1 MPDPI
6 KRAEKVHIDELSW
19 KATSTVQWFLENRS
33 TTHPITHNN
42 EIEVF
47 ICGEKAFADI
57 AEKIKA
63 AKHSIDICCWG
74 FDPGMELVRDGA
86 AWPRGDTYGD
96 LLIAAGKGDGKNKP
110 KVKIR
115 LLVWYS
121 MIGSPAALNMPGHS
135 HGTHPWRD
143 VGGIDEAGKISAK
156 RSVALL
162 QEHQGTPKVTLFAAG
177 TPNRGTGAIRA
188 VTPELLSAIAR
199 EEYCHS
205 WYKAAFAGLL
215 EGITIQTRAGDP
227 AFIEKSL
234 ASEKY
239 KPGGLGELEAERKGM
254 VSVGTHHQKTLLI
267 DYDYMGGANAVGYVK
282 GLNSVTDYWD
292 TEEHLIENPMRECGG
307 EREAREAVQV
317 EQGKRADIGFK
328 TFKPYRDYACR
339 ISGGA
344 LASVHANFVRAWVRA
359 GGTALA
365 NELATIPSALK
376 REGIQG
382 AHSSIQIIRTQP
394 EEQDKTAKEMYFL
407 ATDTAA
413 LATGYIYIENQYF
426 QYQEWA
432 ERLIQARKNVMA
444 LWKAAGPATGKTKG
458 DMPLLHVFIV
468 MPVAERGQMV
478 PRTYDTLAVL
488 GQQAGMTGQSDLIDK
503 ENKQVH
509 TGLSRDDMGRPTGA
523 VYVKPTVVE
532 YANGIDKPSIAALE
546 SKYGLKVAVAMLQT
560 SGMDV
565 KERRMRYREIYIHSK
580 LLLVD
585 DSFFSLGSANL
596 NQRSMAVD
604 SEINLATNNAKQA
617 TDLRRNIWGKLSG
630 GTVDGKSGSPTEIAE
645 AFLKWTE
652 TMAINLGLKRIAKPI
667 TGFLLPLEDNRS
679 ATVRL
684 G

>member
-6 KRAEKVHIDELSW
+6 KRTEKVHIDELSCQ
-19 KATSTVQWFLENRS
+19 ATSTVQWFLENRS
-33 TTHPITHNN
+33 TTHPVTHNN
-42 EIEVF
+42 ELEVF

-74 FDPGMELVRDGA
+74 FDPGMELVRGKGTT
-86 AWPRGDTYGD
+86 WPRGETYGD
-96 LLIAAGKGDGKNKP
+96 LLIAAAKRKP
-110 KVKIR
+110 KVTIR

-121 MIGSPAALNMPGHS
+121 KIGSPAAMNMPGHS
-135 HGTHPWRD
+135 HGTHPWRRY
-143 VGGIDEAGKISAK
+143 VSGSHEADQIGAM
-156 RSVALL
+156 RSVSLL
-162 QEHQGTPKVTLFAAG
+162 QEHYRTPKLTLLAAG
-177 TPNRGTGAIRA
+177 TPNRGTGAMRPI
-188 VTPELLSAIAR
+188 TPESLSAMAR

-205 WYKAAFAGLL
+205 WYRAAFSGVLH
-215 EGITIQTRAGDP
+215 GIMIQTRAGDP

-234 ASEKY
+234 AGEKY
-239 KPGGLGELEAERKGM
+239 KPGGLGELEAEREGM
-254 VSVGTHHQKTLLI
+254 VRVGTHHQKTLLI
-267 DYDYMGGANAVGYVK
+267 DYDYMDGAKAVGYVK

-292 TEEHLIENPMRECGG
+292 TEDHLIEDPKRECGG
-307 EREAREAVQV
+307 ERETGEAVQV
-317 EQGKRADIGFK
+317 DQEKKADAGFK

-339 ISGGA
+339 ISGAA
-344 LASVHANFVRAWVRA
+344 LASVQANFVRAWDRA
-359 GGTALA
+359 GGISLC
-365 NELATIPSALK
+365 EDLATIPSALK
-376 REGIQG
+376 RKGIPG

-407 ATDTAA
+407 ATDVAA
-413 LATGYIYIENQYF
+413 AATGYLYIENQYF

-444 LWKAAGPATGKTKG
+444 RWKAAGPATGKTKG

-488 GQQAGMTGQSDLIDK
+488 GQQGGMTGQSALIEK
-503 ENKQVH
+503 ENKRVH
-509 TGLSRDDMGRPTGA
+509 TGVSRDDMGKPTGA
-523 VYVKPTVVE
+523 VYTKPTVVE

-546 SKYGLKVAVAMLQT
+546 QKYGLKVAVAMLQT
-560 SGMDV
+560 SGMDG
-565 KERRMRYREIYIHSK
+565 RRMRYREIYIHSK

-604 SEINLATNNAKQA
+604 SEINLATNDARRAK
-617 TDLRRNIWGKLSG
+617 DLRQKIWGKLSG
-630 GTVDGKSGSPTEIAE
+630 GTVDGKNGSPAEIKE
-645 AFLKWTE
+645 ASREWVK
-652 TMAINLGLKRIAKPI
+652 TMKLNLGRKLDSQSMI
-667 TGFLLPLEDNRS
+667 GLLLPLQDNRS
-679 ATVRL
+679 ATLRL

>member
-6 KRAEKVHIDELSW
+6 KRTEKVHIDELSC

-33 TTHPITHNN
+33 TTHPVTHNN
-42 EIEVF
+42 ELEVF
-47 ICGEKAFADI
+47 VCGEKAFADI
-57 AEKIKA
+57 AKEIKA

-74 FDPGMELVRDGA
+74 FDPGMELVRSEGTT
-86 AWPRGDTYGD
+86 WPRGETYGD
-96 LLIAAGKGDGKNKP
+96 LLIAAGKR
-110 KVKIR
+110 KVTIR

-121 MIGSPAALNMPGHS
+121 KVGSPLALNMPGHS
-135 HGTHPWRD
+135 HGTDPWRC
-143 VGGIDEAGKISAK
+143 VGGSDEAGKIGAK

-162 QEHQGTPKVTLFAAG
+162 QERYKKPKLTLLPAG
-177 TPNRGTGAIRA
+177 LFSRA
-188 VTPELLSAIAR
+188 VAAVRPSTPESLETMAR
-199 EEYCHS
+199 EEYCHN

-215 EGITIQTRAGDP
+215 EGITIKTRAGNP
-227 AFIEKSL
+227 ASIEKCL

-239 KPGGLGELEAERKGM
+239 KPGGLGELEAEKEGM
-254 VSVGTHHQKTLLI
+254 VNVGTHHQKTLLI
-267 DYDYMGGANAVGYVK
+267 DYDYMGGAKAVGYVK

-292 TEEHLIENPMRECGG
+292 TEGHLIENPKRECGG
-307 EREAREAVQV
+307 ERETAEAVQV
-317 EQGKRADIGFK
+317 EKGKKADAGFK

-344 LASVHANFVRAWVRA
+344 LASVHANFVSAWGRA
-359 GGTALA
+359 GGDTLCDD
-365 NELATIPSALK
+365 LKTIPSALK
-376 REGIQG
+376 RKGIPG
-382 AHSSIQIIRTQP
+382 AHSSVQIIRTQP

-413 LATGYIYIENQYF
+413 LATGYLYIENQYF

-444 LWKAAGPATGKTKG
+444 RWKAACPAAGKTKG

-468 MPVAERGQMV
+468 MPVAERAQMV

-503 ENKQVH
+503 ENKRVH
-509 TGLSRDDMGRPTGA
+509 TGVSRDDMGKPTGA
-523 VYVKPTVVE
+523 VYTKPTVVE

-546 SKYGLKVAVAMLQT
+546 KKYGLKVAVAMLQT

-565 KERRMRYREIYIHSK
+565 DGRRMRYREIYIHSK

-604 SEINLATNNAKQA
+604 SEINLATNDAKRA
-617 TDLRRNIWGKLSG
+617 KDLRQRIWGKLSG
-630 GTVDGKSGSPTEIAE
+630 GTVDGKNGSPSEIAQ
-645 AFLKWTE
+645 AFLDWKITRNNNE
-652 TMAINLGLKRIAKPI
+652 KKKRESQSM
-667 TGFLLPLEDNRS
+667 TGFLLPLADNRS
-679 ATVRL
+679 ATLRL

>member
-6 KRAEKVHIDELSW
+6 KRAEKVHIDELSG

-33 TTHPITHNN
+33 RTHPVTHNN
-42 EIEVF
+42 ELEVF
-47 ICGEKAFADI
+47 VCGEKAFADI
-57 AEKIKA
+57 TEKIKA

-74 FDPGMELVRDGA
+74 FDPGMELVRGEGTT
-86 AWPRGDTYGD
+86 WPRGETYGD
-96 LLIAAGKGDGKNKP
+96 LLIAAGKRKP

-121 MIGSPAALNMPGHS
+121 KIGSPAAMNMPGHS
-135 HGTHPWRD
+135 HGTNPWRY
-143 VGGIDEAGKISAK
+143 VSGGTEADQIGAR

-162 QEHQGTPKVTLFAAG
+162 QEKYRTPALTVRAIGTPV
-177 TPNRGTGAIRA
+177 RGTGAVGAI
-188 VTPELLSAIAR
+188 TPESLSAMAR

-215 EGITIQTRAGDP
+215 TGISIQTRAGDP
-227 AFIEKSL
+227 AFIEQSL

-239 KPGGLGELEAERKGM
+239 KPGGLGDLEAERTGM
-254 VSVGTHHQKTLLI
+254 VGVGTHHQKTLLI
-267 DYDYMGGANAVGYVK
+267 DYDYMGGAKAVGYVK

-292 TEEHLIENPMRECGG
+292 TEDHLIEDPKRECGG
-307 EREAREAVQV
+307 KRETAEAVQV
-317 EQGKRADIGFK
+317 DEGKKADTGFK

-344 LASVHANFVRAWVRA
+344 LAGVHANFVRAWGRA
-359 GGTALA
+359 GGDTLA
-365 NELATIPSALK
+365 DDLESIPSKLQRK
-376 REGIQG
+376 GIPG

-413 LATGYIYIENQYF
+413 NATGYLYIENQYF

-432 ERLIQARKNVMA
+432 ERLIRARKNVMA

-503 ENKQVH
+503 ENKRVH

-560 SGMDV
+560 SGMDG
-565 KERRMRYREIYIHSK
+565 RRMRYREIYIHSK

-604 SEINLATNNAKQA
+604 SEINLATNDARRA
-617 TDLRRNIWGKLSG
+617 TDLRRKIWGKLSG
-630 GTVDGKSGSPTEIAE
+630 GTVDGRNGSPAEIAE
-645 AFLKWTE
+645 AFRKWKE
-652 TMAINLGLKRIAKPI
+652 TMDINLEKKRVSKPM

-679 ATVRL
+679 ATLRL

>member
-6 KRAEKVHIDELSW
+6 KRAEKVHIDELSG

-33 TTHPITHNN
+33 KTHPVTHNN

-47 ICGEKAFADI
+47 VCGEKAFANI

-63 AKHSIDICCWG
+63 AKDSIDICCWG
-74 FDPGMELVRDGA
+74 FDPGMELARGEETT
-86 AWPRGDTYGD
+86 WPRGETYGD
-96 LLIAAGKGDGKNKP
+96 LLIAAGKRKP

-121 MIGSPAALNMPGHS
+121 KIGSPAAMNMPGHS
-135 HGTHPWRD
+135 HGTNPWRY
-143 VGGIDEAGKISAK
+143 VSGSTEADQIGAR

-162 QEHQGTPKVTLFAAG
+162 QEKYRTPALTVRAIGTPV
-177 TPNRGTGAIRA
+177 RGTGAVGTI
-188 VTPELLSAIAR
+188 TPESLSAMAR

-215 EGITIQTRAGDP
+215 TGISIQTRAGDP
-227 AFIEKSL
+227 AFIEQSL

-239 KPGGLGELEAERKGM
+239 KPGGLGDLEAERTGM
-254 VSVGTHHQKTLLI
+254 VGVGTHHQKTLLI
-267 DYDYMGGANAVGYVK
+267 DYDYMGGAKAVGYVK

-292 TEEHLIENPMRECGG
+292 TEDHLIEDPKRECGG
-307 EREAREAVQV
+307 KREAAEAVQV
-317 EQGKRADIGFK
+317 DEGKKADAGFK

-344 LASVHANFVRAWVRA
+344 LAGVHANFVRAWGRA
-359 GGTALA
+359 GGDTLA
-365 NELATIPSALK
+365 DDLESIPSKLQRK
-376 REGIQG
+376 GIPG

-413 LATGYIYIENQYF
+413 NATGYLYIENQYF

-432 ERLIQARKNVMA
+432 ERLIRARKNIMA

-503 ENKQVH
+503 ENKRVH

-560 SGMDV
+560 SGYDQ
-565 KERRMRYREIYIHSK
+565 RRVRYREIYIHSK

-604 SEINLATNNAKQA
+604 SEINLATNDARQA
-617 TDLRRNIWGKLSG
+617 TDLRRKIWGKLSG
-630 GTVDGKSGSPTEIAE
+630 GTVDGKNGSRADIAQAFFDWTEIMKA
-645 AFLKWTE
+645 
-652 TMAINLGLKRIAKPI
+652 NLQRKRSSQLM
-667 TGFLLPLEDNRS
+667 TGFLLSLQDNRS
-679 ATVRL
+679 ATLRL

>member
-6 KRAEKVHIDELSW
+6 KRAEKVHIDELSG

-33 TTHPITHNN
+33 KTHPVTHNN
-42 EIEVF
+42 ELEVF
-47 ICGEKAFADI
+47 VCGEKAFVDI

-74 FDPGMELVRDGA
+74 FDPGMELVREGP

-96 LLIAAGKGDGKNKP
+96 LLIAAGKRQ
-110 KVKIR
+110 VKIR

-121 MIGSPAALNMPGHS
+121 KIGSPAALNMPGHS
-135 HGTHPWRD
+135 HGIHPWRH
-143 VGGIDEAGKISAK
+143 VSGSNEADKIGAK
-156 RSVALL
+156 RSASLILEHDKTPTVMLL
-162 QEHQGTPKVTLFAAG
+162 AAG
-177 TPNRGTGAIRA
+177 TPNRGTGAVNA
-188 VTPELLSAIAR
+188 VTPESLLAMAR

-205 WYKAAFAGLL
+205 WYKAAFAGLFQ
-215 EGITIQTRAGDP
+215 GITIQTRAGVP

-239 KPGGLGELEAERKGM
+239 KPGGLGELEAEREGM
-254 VSVGTHHQKTLLI
+254 VRVGTHHQKTLLI
-267 DYDYMGGANAVGYVK
+267 DYDYMGGAKAVGYVK

-292 TEEHLIENPMRECGG
+292 TEDHLIENPKRECGG
-307 EREAREAVQV
+307 KREAGEAVQV
-317 EQGKRADIGFK
+317 DQGKRTDAGFK

-344 LASVHANFVRAWVRA
+344 LAGVHANFVRAWGRA
-359 GGTALA
+359 GGDTLA
-365 NELATIPSALK
+365 DDLETIPSKLK
-376 REGIQG
+376 RKGIPG

-413 LATGYIYIENQYF
+413 NATGYLYIENQYF

-488 GQQAGMTGQSDLIDK
+488 GQQAGMTGQSSLIDK

-560 SGMDV
+560 SGYDQ
-565 KERRMRYREIYIHSK
+565 RRVRYREIYIHSK

-604 SEINLATNNAKQA
+604 SEINLATNDARRA
-617 TDLRRNIWGKLSG
+617 TDLRRKIWGKLSG
-630 GTVDGKSGSPTEIAE
+630 GTVDGKNGSPAEIAE
-645 AFLKWTE
+645 AFLEWEK
-652 TMAINLGLKRIAKPI
+652 TMQANLRRKCSSQPM
-667 TGFLLPLEDNRS
+667 TGFLLPLQDNRS
-679 ATVRL
+679 ATLRL